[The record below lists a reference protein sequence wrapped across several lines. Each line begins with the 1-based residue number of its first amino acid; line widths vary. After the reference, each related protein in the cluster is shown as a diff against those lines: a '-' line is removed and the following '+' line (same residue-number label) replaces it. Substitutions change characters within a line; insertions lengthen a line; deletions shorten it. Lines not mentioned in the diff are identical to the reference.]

1 MTATMNQPALLTP
14 REAAEMLRTTPGTLN
29 VWRCTGRVALPY
41 IKRGRSVLYRR
52 ADIERYLEQETITPG
67 ESAD

>member
-52 ADIERYLEQETITPG
+52 DDVLRFLEEQTVTPG
-67 ESAD
+67 QAD